1 MSKVMERL
9 GCKMSNEEKKRA
21 NTFPSPVLPGRLE
34 RPEERRWP
42 SPVPLPA
49 VPSED
54 VGRLLNQILK
64 RLDTIEQRLDRI
76 EKLLMGKQPTS

>member
-1 MSKVMERL
+1 MSD
-9 GCKMSNEEKKRA
+9 EEKKKA
-21 NTFPSPVLPGRLE
+21 DTFPSPILPGRLE

-64 RLDTIEQRLDRI
+64 RLDAIEQRLDRI
-76 EKLLMGKQPTS
+76 EKLLTGKQPAP

>member
-1 MSKVMERL
+1 MSEKD
-9 GCKMSNEEKKRA
+9 KKRA
-21 NTFPSPVLPGRLE
+21 DTFPSPMLPRSLE

-54 VGRLLNQILK
+54 VGGLLNQILK
-64 RLDTIEQRLDRI
+64 RLDAIEQRLDRI
-76 EKLLMGKQPTS
+76 EKLLMRK